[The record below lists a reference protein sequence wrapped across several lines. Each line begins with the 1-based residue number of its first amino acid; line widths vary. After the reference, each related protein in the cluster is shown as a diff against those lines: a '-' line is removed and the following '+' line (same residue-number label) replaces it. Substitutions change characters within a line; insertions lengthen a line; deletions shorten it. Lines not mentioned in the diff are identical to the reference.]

1 MKVNKLIK
9 SKIERDY
16 FFVKGKLS
24 IDCKYFITEIEK
36 GIKRE
41 DNQSFKTNLMS
52 EMTSYK
58 YFMADKKFQE
68 MLLPISDMIDDN
80 NFCGPKPYNLF
91 DAWGYKFSFGNYTKC
106 HDHAPCAVSGA
117 IMLNKH
123 SQTLYFPDIR
133 EELKCEPGSFALFSP
148 FLKHFTHRTKSD
160 VHRYGMSFN
169 YIHGLKIF

>member
-80 NFCGPKPYNLF
+80 NEESKAEEVTTNN
-91 DAWGYKFSFGNYTKC
+91 GNSLVGT
-106 HDHAPCAVSGA
+106 V
-117 IMLNKH
+117 
-123 SQTLYFPDIR
+123 
-133 EELKCEPGSFALFSP
+133 
-148 FLKHFTHRTKSD
+148 
-160 VHRYGMSFN
+160 V
-169 YIHGLKIF
+169 

>member
-52 EMTSYK
+52 
-58 YFMADKKFQE
+58 
-68 MLLPISDMIDDN
+68 
-80 NFCGPKPYNLF
+80 
-91 DAWGYKFSFGNYTKC
+91 
-106 HDHAPCAVSGA
+106 
-117 IMLNKH
+117 
-123 SQTLYFPDIR
+123 
-133 EELKCEPGSFALFSP
+133 
-148 FLKHFTHRTKSD
+148 
-160 VHRYGMSFN
+160 
-169 YIHGLKIF
+169 